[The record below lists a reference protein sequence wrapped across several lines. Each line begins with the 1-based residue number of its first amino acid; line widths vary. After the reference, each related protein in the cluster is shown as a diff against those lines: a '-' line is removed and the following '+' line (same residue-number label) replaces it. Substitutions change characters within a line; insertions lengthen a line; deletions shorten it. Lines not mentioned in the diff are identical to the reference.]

1 VNKKRQRVHF
11 VQNDRS
17 ETAGL
22 SFSRSRYPLFY
33 DASSELSVYQS
44 AFGVFHGLAQCVV
57 IKGCFSGK
65 ARKGLISE
73 YPHSVVYAA
82 ARARQRDI

>member
-1 VNKKRQRVHF
+1 MHF

-22 SFSRSRYPLFY
+22 SFSRSRHPLFY
-33 DASSELSVYQS
+33 DASSEPGVDQS
-44 AFGVFHGLAQCVV
+44 AFGVVHRLAQCAV
-57 IKGCFSGK
+57 IKGCFFGK

-73 YPHSVVYAA
+73 YPHSVARAA
-82 ARARQRDI
+82 LRARQGQL